1 MATHSSV
8 PAWRIPGTGEP
19 GGLPFMGS
27 HRVRHDW
34 SDLAAAAVIQKEVKL
49 YHEGKL
55 LHCKWS
61 GQSEAWDAGNV
72 SWQSGLT
79 MCPLGSDWICSS
91 NSIYWEADLGPSTGL
106 ACMGSNAVLKSS
118 KMRVSVCVCML
129 VAQLCPTFCDPRD
142 NSPPGS
148 SVHGILQ
155 ARRLGSHSILQ
166 GIFLTQGSN
175 LGLLHCGHNQDHCLK

>member
-1 MATHSSV
+1 MREMSADKVASPCVPWAVTEFAQVTAFIGKQTLV
-8 PAWRIPGTGEP
+8 PAQAFPVWGAMQ
-19 GGLPFMGS
+19 FS
-27 HRVRHDW
+27 
-34 SDLAAAAVIQKEVKL
+34 
-49 YHEGKL
+49 
-55 LHCKWS
+55 
-61 GQSEAWDAGNV
+61 
-72 SWQSGLT
+72 
-79 MCPLGSDWICSS
+79 
-91 NSIYWEADLGPSTGL
+91 
-106 ACMGSNAVLKSS
+106 KSS

-155 ARRLGSHSILQ
+155 ARILGSHSILQ